1 MSMAKIESLVASG
14 AASVAGPEAAAR
26 SETHRHRRC
35 LMCRERF
42 GSEWAGERVCKKCK
56 SHAAWREGSV
66 RVAGRSVP

>member
-1 MSMAKIESLVASG
+1 MLMAKTESYVALG
-14 AASVAGPEAAAR
+14 RASVAVPEAAAR
-26 SETHRHRRC
+26 SDTHRRRRC